1 MNLLTNKYDRNVFV
15 SLLEIL
21 KVRYTKW
28 FSFKY
33 YNEHPYKNNMYGLS
47 MMLSEYNIENQ
58 GGRIKDKQE
67 ALFNLDVPF
76 IAHVNND
83 FVTVYDLGG
92 NNVKYVWKDKYISV
106 SYEEFVN
113 TWSGNILLVESNE
126 DSVEPDYVTHHKLV
140 VLSFVKRIAL
150 VFAFV
155 FVLGMV
161 GYYTGLYVQL
171 KFVIALF
178 INLIGGYISCLLF
191 FKQIHIY
198 SSHADKICSLLVVQS
213 DCNNILNSKGAK
225 IASFSWSEIGLGYF
239 IGNVIIILFFPYLYP
254 CVTVINVFALP
265 YTLWSIIYQK
275 IIVRQWCPLCLIVQ
289 CVLWMF
295 FLFNAFFVM
304 MGFDELHIVDVLLTG
319 SIYVIFIILLNMIGG
334 LFLELEDKYAVS
346 QELNSLKLNKDIFN
360 MIIRKKN
367 KYEVDKSYS
376 NLVFGDIESDSLI
389 TVITNPHCGP
399 CAKMHEK
406 INKILRGNNNNFCVQ
421 YILTSFGKDFDESNK
436 LIIAMYQKLGKSDFV
451 DFLDEWYDYGRFE
464 QNKIINKYPF
474 EYNISVEDEF
484 MKHKRWIDK
493 TKIRATPVILFNGY
507 EIPHEIYEM
516 EICL

>member
-1 MNLLTNKYDRNVFV
+1 
-15 SLLEIL
+15 
-21 KVRYTKW
+21 
-28 FSFKY
+28 
-33 YNEHPYKNNMYGLS
+33 
-47 MMLSEYNIENQ
+47 
-58 GGRIKDKQE
+58 
-67 ALFNLDVPF
+67 
-76 IAHVNND
+76 
-83 FVTVYDLGG
+83 
-92 NNVKYVWKDKYISV
+92 
-106 SYEEFVN
+106 
-113 TWSGNILLVESNE
+113 
-126 DSVEPDYVTHHKLV
+126 
-140 VLSFVKRIAL
+140 
-150 VFAFV
+150 
-155 FVLGMV
+155 
-161 GYYTGLYVQL
+161 
-171 KFVIALF
+171 
-178 INLIGGYISCLLF
+178 
-191 FKQIHIY
+191 
-198 SSHADKICSLLVVQS
+198 
-213 DCNNILNSKGAK
+213 
-225 IASFSWSEIGLGYF
+225 
-239 IGNVIIILFFPYLYP
+239 
-254 CVTVINVFALP
+254 
-265 YTLWSIIYQK
+265 
-275 IIVRQWCPLCLIVQ
+275 
-289 CVLWMF
+289 
-295 FLFNAFFVM
+295 
-304 MGFDELHIVDVLLTG
+304 
-319 SIYVIFIILLNMIGG
+319 
-334 LFLELEDKYAVS
+334 
-346 QELNSLKLNKDIFN
+346 